1 MRIWTFQGG
10 FDNNLSYLFFD
21 GQSPEAA
28 IVDAS
33 IPSEKLLSTIETN
46 GLIPQYMLITHTHYD
61 HIIYI
66 KEFIT
71 EFPQLKICIFEKTS
85 YPNGQNS
92 VSEGDKLPLGSLII
106 RVIHT
111 PGHYPDSVCFLVN
124 GALFTGDTLFVGRT
138 GRTISAGGN
147 TRDLYRSI
155 YQKILRLS
163 ENTVIYPGHHYG
175 DVESITLSRNRKI
188 SPLLQASDEGDF
200 VKRMKDYERS
210 RVTR

>member
-1 MRIWTFQGG
+1 MQIWTFQGG

-21 GQSPEAA
+21 GQSSEAA

-46 GLIPQYMLITHTHYD
+46 GLIPQYLFITHTHYD
-61 HIIYI
+61 HIIYV

-85 YPNGQNS
+85 YSPGQSS
-92 VSEGDKLPLGSLII
+92 VRDGDKLTLGKLTIH
-106 RVIHT
+106 VLHT

-124 GALFTGDTLFVGRT
+124 GALYSGDTLFVGRT

-147 TRDLYRSI
+147 IHDLYHSI
-155 YQKILRLS
+155 YQKILRLP

-175 DVESITLSRNRKI
+175 EVESITLSKNRKI
-188 SPLLQASDEGDF
+188 SPLLQASDEDDF
-200 VKRMKDYERS
+200 IKRMKHYEQS
-210 RVTR
+210 RLTR